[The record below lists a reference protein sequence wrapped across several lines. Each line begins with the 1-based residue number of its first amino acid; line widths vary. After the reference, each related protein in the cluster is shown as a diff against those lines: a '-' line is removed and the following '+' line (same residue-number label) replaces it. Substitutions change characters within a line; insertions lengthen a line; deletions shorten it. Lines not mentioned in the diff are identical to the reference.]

1 MEIKPNGFTA
11 SSVHGFVSGPTF
23 LSYTLS
29 DRRLPAGLRC
39 RQPEFTEDS
48 LAFHLVGT
56 MACESRPAMKE
67 NIVIPI
73 KIERVKAWTRWTL
86 ETATWLICFGL
97 LAASVV
103 VAGCAAL
110 AWLVSGS
117 EVILT
122 LGLGGGL
129 LLGLAG
135 VWHLLRKLDRTVNH
149 LRPETP
155 VVG

>member
-1 MEIKPNGFTA
+1 MRG
-11 SSVHGFVSGPTF
+11 SGA
-23 LSYTLS
+23 
-29 DRRLPAGLRC
+29 RRSHAA
-39 RQPEFTEDS
+39 EVDFTEDS
-48 LAFHLVGT
+48 QEVHHAATLERKGPSV
-56 MACESRPAMKE
+56 MKENTRE

-73 KIERVKAWTRWTL
+73 KIERLKLWTRWTL
-86 ETATWLICFGL
+86 EATSWLVCLGL

-103 VAGCAAL
+103 VAGVASL

-135 VWHLLRKLDRTVNH
+135 VWHLLRQLERAASQ
-149 LRPETP
+149 LRHETP
-155 VVG
+155 AA